1 MFENIIKIDV
11 NAQGKASITNLSVT
25 LIVDGTIDFIRE
37 SDKSKVSIVNVGIFS
52 KNEQFKGSM
61 EEFYKL
67 LELKESGFSTKEAS
81 VQDFESAIMQSKAD
95 SIIIVTA
102 SKHLSK
108 NYDNAFLAAKNHS
121 NVLVFDSKLISG
133 AYGLLI
139 SKIIDDLESKTD
151 YESTV
156 SRIPMHKDKISSY
169 FAVGNI
175 NHLIRGRRISKFIGF
190 FIKIAR
196 INPVLKLFYG
206 RIVNNGKNLSDGRM
220 TKGLME
226 YLAKKIGSNFVY
238 IFENKVFKN
247 KNEAMAVPKNSR
259 HCGKLNPSIATHL
272 GPEYVSIFWY
282 NE

>member
-1 MFENIIKIDV
+1 MFNNIIKINTD
-11 NAQGKASITNLSVT
+11 AEGRASVKYLSVSV
-25 LIVDGTIDFIRE
+25 IVDSTIDFIRE
-37 SDKSKVSIVNVGIFS
+37 SDKAKVSIVDVGIFS
-52 KNEQFKGSM
+52 NNESFKGNI
-61 EEFYKL
+61 EDFYKL
-67 LELKESGFSTKEAS
+67 LEHKKITFTTKEAS
-81 VQDFESAIMQSKAD
+81 VADFENAITKNQAD

-108 NYDNAFLAAKNHS
+108 NYENAVLAAKDHS
-121 NVLVFDSKLISG
+121 NVLVFDSTLISG

-169 FAVGNI
+169 FAVGDI
-175 NHLIRGRRISKFIGF
+175 NHLIRGGRISKFIGF
-190 FIKIAR
+190 LIKIAR

-206 RIVNNGKNLSDGRM
+206 RIINNGKNLSSGKI

-226 YLAKKIGSNFVY
+226 YLAKKIRSNFIY

-247 KNEAMAVPKNSR
+247 KSESGAVPKNSI